1 MYGGLVGAALKYLRI
16 EPAFPRQSLAA
27 EIARSEVAQDI
38 LDLLVDYVATFGA
51 TWIMLGHI
59 VNPDRYQKAMP
70 LKLTNIRLR
79 FLEDRL
85 LHQAIVHDPVLYQT
99 LHRSRPFYWHDVL
112 PTASTEGIE
121 FLRLAHKNGLKAGMT
136 FPMILAG
143 RPLGAV
149 SIAGEHFRLDP
160 DQVDEAETMLGLGY
174 RRLDEICGPYHL
186 EPKIS
191 LSVLETEVLHF
202 AASGKSSWETA
213 TILGKTET
221 SVSAAI
227 KRAVRKLN
235 AANRT
240 EAVAKA
246 LTQRLIL

>member
-1 MYGGLVGAALKYLRI
+1 MA
-16 EPAFPRQSLAA
+16 QSDVP
-27 EIARSEVAQDI
+27 EDI
-38 LDLLVDYVATFGA
+38 LDMLADYVATYGA
-51 TWIMLGHI
+51 SWIMLGHI
-59 VNPDRYQKAMP
+59 VNPDRYKKAAP
-70 LKLTNIRLR
+70 LRLTNTALQ
-79 FLEDRL
+79 FLEGRL
-85 LHQAIVHDPVLYQT
+85 PHQAIIHDPVLHQALHQT
-99 LHRSRPFYWHDVL
+99 HPFYWHDVL
-112 PTASTEGIE
+112 PTASEEGVA
-121 FLRLAHKNGLKAGMT
+121 FLKLAYKNGLKAGMT
-136 FPMILAG
+136 FPMLFAG

-149 SIAGEHFRLDP
+149 SIAGARFRVAP
-160 DQVDEAETMLGLGY
+160 DRLPELEATLTAGY
-174 RRLDEICGPYHL
+174 RRLDEICGPYNL
-186 EPKIS
+186 KPQAS
-191 LSVLETEVLHF
+191 LSALETEVLHF